1 MINLVKEY
9 IKNLNLPDF
18 GYDLNN
24 KQAVLD
30 LFFKEEY
37 GFMPG
42 MPDVFTWEVAEE
54 NENYCAGKAVYK
66 KIMFTVGFDGREHTF
81 PVISVIP
88 KANKKVPFFVF
99 ANFRDSVPDRYYP
112 TEEITDRGYGVLSF
126 CYQDV
131 TKDND
136 DFTDGLA
143 GVVYPDGKRTP
154 TDGGKIS
161 LWAWTMSRVLD
172 YAQTVPQLDLT
183 KAIAVGHSRLG
194 KTALLAGATDER
206 FYCTISNDSGC
217 SGAAIT
223 RGKRGEN
230 IEHIYNTFPYWFC
243 ENYGK
248 YINNE
253 DNLPFEQHM
262 LLAMVAPR
270 LLYIASAEEDIWADP
285 QAEYSACVLAGE
297 HYEKLGTTG
306 FIAPD
311 QFPQGNAFFHLGTI
325 GYHIRSGTHYLSRT
339 DWNLYMD
346 FIDSKTK

>member
-1 MINLVKEY
+1 MVIEY

-24 KQAVLD
+24 KQAVLG
-30 LFFKEEY
+30 LFFREEY
-37 GFMPG
+37 GFLPPQ
-42 MPDVFTWEVAEE
+42 PDALKWDITEE
-54 NENYCAGKAVYK
+54 NDNYCAGKAVYK
-66 KIMFTVGFDGREHTF
+66 KIIFTVGFDGREHSF

-88 KANKKVPFFVF
+88 KADKKVPFFVF
-99 ANFRDSVPDRYYP
+99 ANFRDEVPDRYYP
-112 TEEITDRGYGVLSF
+112 TEEIADRGYGVLSF

-143 GVVYPDGKRTP
+143 GVVYPDGKRTA

-161 LWAWTMSRVLD
+161 LWAWTMSRILD
-172 YAQTVPQLDLT
+172 YAQTADELDTT
-183 KAIAVGHSRLG
+183 KAVAVGHSRLG

-223 RGKRGEN
+223 RGNRGEN
-230 IEHIYNTFPYWFC
+230 IEHIYSTFPYWFC
-243 ENYGK
+243 GNYGK

-253 DNLPFEQHM
+253 DKLPFEQNM
-262 LLAMVAPR
+262 FLSLIAPR
-270 LLYIASAEEDIWADP
+270 LLYVASAAEDIWADP
-285 QAEYSACVLAGE
+285 QAEYASCVLAGE
-297 HYEKLGTTG
+297 HYEKLGASG

-311 QFPQGNAFFHLGTI
+311 EFPSENAFFHLGTI
-325 GYHIRSGTHYLSRT
+325 GYHIRPGTHYLSRT
-339 DWNLYMD
+339 DWNLFMD
-346 FIDSKTK
+346 FIDSKKG